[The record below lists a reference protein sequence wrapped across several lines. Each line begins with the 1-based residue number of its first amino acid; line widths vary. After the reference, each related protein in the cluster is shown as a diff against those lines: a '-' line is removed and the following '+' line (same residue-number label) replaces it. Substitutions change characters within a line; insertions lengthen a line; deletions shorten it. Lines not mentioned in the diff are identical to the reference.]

1 MPLLEEIAGARNTF
15 PLLEEVGHGRRSI
28 RDIWDY
34 AQPRSRYLLEMSGV
48 VDGFPQLDEVS
59 RGGRGMNDV
68 RQRSRPPHPD
78 INGLEV
84 HFQLHLR

>member
-1 MPLLEEIAGARNTF
+1 MVKEIDYVRNSF
-15 PLLEEVGHGRRSI
+15 PRLEEVGEGRRSI

-48 VDGFPQLDEVS
+48 VHGFPQLDEVS

>member
-1 MPLLEEIAGARNTF
+1 
-15 PLLEEVGHGRRSI
+15 
-28 RDIWDY
+28 
-34 AQPRSRYLLEMSGV
+34 MSGV

-84 HFQLHLR
+84 HFHLHLR